1 MALNSKRGPD
11 PCTPALQFSLEA
23 ASVASVL
30 GGGTMARVRE
40 GPRALEVLGEKGEM
54 KPPPPERMSAFALDQ
69 PGSWRSAG
77 TRVHAVSSETE
88 RRRSDNASR
97 RRLALGLRGWGP
109 GEVLGPLFLRH
120 RSPHC
125 WGQTFPRVPV
135 TVVQIDAVRPASRV
149 KPTRTGELPE
159 GAPGLKAEPE
169 TRPRSLPSPSVGVF
183 GSHQSQCDC

>member
-88 RRRSDNASR
+88 RRRSDK
-97 RRLALGLRGWGP
+97 RLEAEAGFGAARMGAGRGARPAVPAAPVAAL
-109 GEVLGPLFLRH
+109 LGPDL
-120 RSPHC
+120 SSC
-125 WGQTFPRVPV
+125 
-135 TVVQIDAVRPASRV
+135 
-149 KPTRTGELPE
+149 TGYG
-159 GAPGLKAEPE
+159 GANRCRAACE
-169 TRPRSLPSPSVGVF
+169 
-183 GSHQSQCDC
+183 QS